1 MQTQS
6 LGGVGPSTYTAPEP
20 HVVAGHAAPTKAE
33 SPRAA
38 PTAQRVEAAV
48 GEANKTMKAIDAAI
62 RFEVD
67 PETKMT
73 VIKIVDTA
81 NNTVLRQVP
90 TQEMLEIAQALDRMQ
105 GLLFSQKA

>member
-1 MQTQS
+1 MQTQPV
-6 LGGVGPSTYTAPEP
+6 GGAGPQTYVAPDP
-20 HVVAGHAAPTKAE
+20 IGVAGYAAPAKAA
-33 SPRAA
+33 SVA
-38 PTAQRVEAAV
+38 PTPTPQHVQAAI

-62 RFEVD
+62 QFVVD